1 MDISVIIPTTAK
13 ELRGP
18 YLVAALDS
26 LFAQSAHRA
35 MPIVVVNG
43 TSYVPDLLRALQ
55 SDKRLRVIYREEP
68 GEMAALA
75 AGRRIVDTEYF
86 GVLDDDDLYL
96 PNAFAIRVAALQKA
110 PSADAVITNGYCRTA
125 AGESLLLDNFAQIS
139 ADPLA
144 QLMHRNWMTP
154 PGVLFRTASVGA
166 DIFAEAPTMLEYT
179 YFGLRIAS
187 AGKLCFVDVP
197 TFIKQDLL
205 ADAITRTNEY
215 VTLQPRALEQMMR
228 LALPHGVQRRLG
240 QKLAASHH
248 HVSAQELSQGHL
260 GLAWRAHLKS
270 LQSLYGLR
278 YLSYTRHLLG
288 PAVRAAMI
296 SGTAIATLLATAEAA
311 AEFACG

>member
-18 YLVAALDS
+18 FLVAALDS

-35 MPIVVVNG
+35 VPIVVVNG

-96 PNAFAIRVAALQKA
+96 PNALAVRVAALQETPA
-110 PSADAVITNGYCRTA
+110 AAAVITNGHRRTA
-125 AGESLLLDNFAQIS
+125 AGESLLLENFGQIS
-139 ADPLA
+139 ADPLT
-144 QLMHRNWMTP
+144 QLMRQNWMTP
-154 PGVLFRTASVGA
+154 PGALFRTASVGA
-166 DIFAEAPTMLEYT
+166 EIFAEAPTMLEYT
-179 YFGLRIAS
+179 YFGLRLAS
-187 AGKLCFVDVP
+187 TGTLRFVDVP

-215 VTLQPRALEQMMR
+215 VMLQPRALEYMMT
-228 LALPHGVQRRLG
+228 LALPRGVQRRLG

-248 HVSAQELSQGHL
+248 HVSALELSQGHL
-260 GLAWRAHLKS
+260 GPAWRAHLKS
-270 LQSLYGLR
+270 LRSLYGLR

-288 PAVRAAMI
+288 SAGRVTMVSGAA
-296 SGTAIATLLATAEAA
+296 TATLLAAAEAC
-311 AEFACG
+311 AELAGG